1 MQRRLPERP
10 LLARNPQLTV
20 PEFIMR
26 SVLSRFFLC
35 PLMTCAVLFCVSA
48 GLHAAD
54 PAPKPDESGW
64 ILPDTKTAG
73 TGWHVRL
80 KDARAEAAKD
90 DKPILILFTG
100 PDWSSASKKFET
112 SILKSKEYAA
122 SIRPAV
128 VGLYIQH
135 FVKTDAPEEQ
145 VSANQ
150 SLRKSLSVPAVYPC
164 TVILASD
171 GKKVLGII
179 PGVPEKK
186 EYLRQISKLA
196 GIKLSE

>member
-1 MQRRLPERP
+1 MKS
-10 LLARNPQLTV
+10 A
-20 PEFIMR
+20 F
-26 SVLSRFFLC
+26 SRFLLC
-35 PLMTCAVLFCVSA
+35 SFVSCAVLFCASA
-48 GLHAAD
+48 GLRAAA
-54 PAPKPDESGW
+54 PAPNTDESGW
-64 ILPDTKTAG
+64 ILPDAKTAG

-100 PDWSSASKKFET
+100 PDWSSASKKFES
-112 SILKSKEYAA
+112 SILRSKEYAA

-128 VGLYIQH
+128 VGLYVQH

-164 TVILASD
+164 TVVLGSD
-171 GKKVLGII
+171 GKKILGII
-179 PGVPEKK
+179 PGVPDKK
-186 EYLRQISKLA
+186 EYLQQISKLT

>member
-1 MQRRLPERP
+1 MK
-10 LLARNPQLTV
+10 
-20 PEFIMR
+20 
-26 SVLSRFFLC
+26 SGFLC
-35 PLMTCAVLFCVSA
+35 FLLCQLVSCAVLLFIPA

-54 PAPKPDESGW
+54 PAPKTDESGW
-64 ILPDTKTAG
+64 ILPGANAG
-73 TGWHVRL
+73 TGWHLRL

-100 PDWSSASKKFET
+100 PEWSSASKRLET
-112 SILKSKEYAA
+112 SVLHSKEFT
-122 SIRPAV
+122 SLIRPAV

-135 FVKTDAPEEQ
+135 FVKTVAPEEQ

-171 GKKVLGII
+171 GKKILGTI
-179 PGVPEKK
+179 PGAPDKK
-186 EYLRQISKLA
+186 EYILQISKLT
-196 GIKLSE
+196 GIKLAE

>member
-1 MQRRLPERP
+1 MKSVFQRF
-10 LLARNPQLTV
+10 LLCSLV
-20 PEFIMR
+20 
-26 SVLSRFFLC
+26 C
-35 PLMTCAVLFCVSA
+35 CAVMFCVSA
-48 GLHAAD
+48 GLRAAD
-54 PAPKPDESGW
+54 PAPKSDESGW

-90 DKPILILFTG
+90 DKPILILFIG

-112 SILKSKEYAA
+112 SILRSKEYA
-122 SIRPAV
+122 SLIRPAV

-150 SLRKSLSVPAVYPC
+150 SLRKSLSIPAIYPY

-171 GKKVLGII
+171 GKKILGTI
-179 PGVPEKK
+179 PGVPDKK
-186 EYLRQISKLA
+186 EYLQQISKLT